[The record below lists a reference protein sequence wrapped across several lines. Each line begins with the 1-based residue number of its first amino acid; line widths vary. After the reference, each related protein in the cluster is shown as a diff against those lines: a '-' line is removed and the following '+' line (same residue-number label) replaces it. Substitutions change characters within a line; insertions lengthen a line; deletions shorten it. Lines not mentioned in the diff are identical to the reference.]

1 MSDEPFD
8 DKEDQTTIRRKE
20 DTLESLPNTVSS
32 KTRSLS
38 GQDQSLDDETIS
50 YYNRCVVHKCR
61 SKQAYI
67 VLRKRLSWDLNELQ
81 VILTFSIS
89 AK

>member
-8 DKEDQTTIRRKE
+8 DKEDQTTIHRKE
-20 DTLESLPNTVSS
+20 DTLDSLPNTVSS

-50 YYNRCVVHKCR
+50 YYNRCVVHKYTN
-61 SKQAYI
+61 KQAYI
-67 VLRKRLSWDLNELQ
+67 RLAWDLNEFQ
-81 VILTFSIS
+81 VILTFSILV
-89 AK
+89 K

>member
-8 DKEDQTTIRRKE
+8 DKEDQTTIHRKE

-50 YYNRCVVHKCR
+50 YYNRWVIHKYRC
-61 SKQAYI
+61 KQAYI
-67 VLRKRLSWDLNELQ
+67 VKCLSWDLNEFH
-81 VILTFSIS
+81 VILTVSILV
-89 AK
+89 K

>member
-8 DKEDQTTIRRKE
+8 DKEDQTTNHRKE

-50 YYNRCVVHKCR
+50 YYNRCVVHKYR
-61 SKQAYI
+61 SQEA
-67 VLRKRLSWDLNELQ
+67 LSWDLNEFQ
-81 VILTFSIS
+81 VILTFSILV
-89 AK
+89 K

>member
-1 MSDEPFD
+1 MSDAPFD
-8 DKEDQTTIRRKE
+8 DKEDQTTNHRKE
-20 DTLESLPNTVSS
+20 DTLDSLPNTVSS

-50 YYNRCVVHKCR
+50 YYNRCVVHKFT
-61 SKQAYI
+61 SNASYKH
-67 VLRKRLSWDLNELQ
+67 LSWNLNELQ
-81 VILTFSIS
+81 VIMTFSIS

>member
-8 DKEDQTTIRRKE
+8 DKEDQTTIHRKE
-20 DTLESLPNTVSS
+20 DTLDSLPNTSSS

-50 YYNRCVVHKCR
+50 YYNRCVVHKYTN
-61 SKQAYI
+61 KEAYI
-67 VLRKRLSWDLNELQ
+67 LLRDLNECQ
-81 VILTFSIS
+81 VILTFSMLV
-89 AK
+89 K

>member
-38 GQDQSLDDETIS
+38 GQDQSLDDENIS
-50 YYNRCVVHKCR
+50 YYNR
-61 SKQAYI
+61 YGYYN
-67 VLRKRLSWDLNELQ
+67 RLWR
-81 VILTFSIS
+81 
-89 AK
+89 

>member
-1 MSDEPFD
+1 MCNYGSYSYSHGELHNLQEFEQDDMSDEPFD
-8 DKEDQTTIRRKE
+8 DKEDQTTIHRKE

-50 YYNRCVVHKCR
+50 
-61 SKQAYI
+61 
-67 VLRKRLSWDLNELQ
+67 
-81 VILTFSIS
+81 
-89 AK
+89 

>member
-8 DKEDQTTIRRKE
+8 DKEDQTTMHRKE
-20 DTLESLPNTVSS
+20 DTLDSMPNTTSS

-50 YYNRCVVHKCR
+50 YYNRCVVYKYT
-61 SKQAYI
+61 SEEAYNKI
-67 VLRKRLSWDLNELQ
+67 FTIYEFEVT
-81 VILTFSIS
+81 VPFSILV
-89 AK
+89 K

>member
-8 DKEDQTTIRRKE
+8 DKEDPTTMHRKE
-20 DTLESLPNTVSS
+20 DTLDSMPNTASS

-50 YYNRCVVHKCR
+50 YYNRCVAYKYT
-61 SKQAYI
+61 SKQAYKI
-67 VLRKRLSWDLNELQ
+67 FTIYEFEV
-81 VILTFSIS
+81 TMPFSILV
-89 AK
+89 K